1 MNTMD
6 VVSLCNGPTLPC
18 VWVRVYC
25 PLQSAVWYS
34 AECLMLPIKE
44 RTKKALLEL
53 LLCNP
58 RRTYTHTHTYSVARF
73 FTEKLRSAVYIRC
86 NRHTHTY
93 TPSLQY
99 RHCREKGE
107 REESVGATVIDIGR
121 AIGQSE
127 SRVKPMIRHRSRV
140 RCLLPSRHYH
150 HR

>member
-1 MNTMD
+1 MD

-58 RRTYTHTHTYSVARF
+58 RRTYTHTHILSGSFLYRKVTVSSLYPLQQTYTHIH
-73 FTEKLRSAVYIRC
+73 TESTVQTLSRKRRKRRVSGSYC
-86 NRHTHTY
+86 NR
-93 TPSLQY
+93 Y
-99 RHCREKGE
+99 RAGYWAKRE
-107 REESVGATVIDIGR
+107 
-121 AIGQSE
+121 QS
-127 SRVKPMIRHRSRV
+127 
-140 RCLLPSRHYH
+140 
-150 HR
+150 